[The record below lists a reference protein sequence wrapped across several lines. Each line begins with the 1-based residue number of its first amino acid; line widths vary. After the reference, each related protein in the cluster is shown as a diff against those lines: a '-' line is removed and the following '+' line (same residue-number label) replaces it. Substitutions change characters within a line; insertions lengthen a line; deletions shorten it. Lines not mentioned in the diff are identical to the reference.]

1 MTREIPKDAIPPHK
15 KKRLSNGKISE
26 RFGVAQSTYL
36 TETWTAFTKVF
47 PKLSHLLATIF
58 DWRGNAVS
66 FSKVNE
72 ENDKS
77 AGQLRASV
85 SWFRD
90 SYGCHLDLAPEKAL
104 PIEDPQLVY
113 QSSLLRS
120 RLLSLERE
128 IAHYRRENDTMRRTR
143 KELEDSKLKLEQE
156 REKFRRYVE
165 NEKRRMQLLYSE
177 EQKRI
182 RAEQL
187 KDVANSKGNRFKN
200 LFDFLWLCSEY
211 HLRLEKGA

>member
-1 MTREIPKDAIPPHK
+1 M
-15 KKRLSNGKISE
+15 
-26 RFGVAQSTYL
+26 
-36 TETWTAFTKVF
+36 
-47 PKLSHLLATIF
+47 
-58 DWRGNAVS
+58 
-66 FSKVNE
+66 
-72 ENDKS
+72 
-77 AGQLRASV
+77 
-85 SWFRD
+85 
-90 SYGCHLDLAPEKAL
+90 APEKAL

-187 KDVANSKGNRFKN
+187 KDVANSKGNRFKT
-200 LFDFLWLCSEY
+200 LFDFL
-211 HLRLEKGA
+211 